1 MLRKDI
7 EEQYKWD
14 LAHMY
19 PNMDR
24 FMEDVE
30 IVETTIEQ
38 LVASKDSFYLNE
50 DNFYAFLLNLE
61 TKKVKLDAL
70 CAFASMIND
79 VESEDSTANKYL
91 AIANAL
97 EAKNNTKCGFIPLVC
112 MQHEVEI
119 KTYLQSER
127 CQDFTYQIN
136 EILRYAPH
144 HLDEKQEDML
154 NAMKE
159 LMQAPSNTYF
169 SFRLNFKDVE
179 VNGQKE
185 FLNGGNYHKFLLN
198 PDANVRKQAFENYV
212 GEYKNYENVFANLL
226 TTHAKG
232 QILNAQYRHYNSAL
246 QASLFDDGVDEQLFN
261 LVLKM
266 GNEKYLDYVHEY
278 FQLRKDVLKMDEQ
291 HIYDI
296 YVPMV
301 ESVDL
306 KFNVDEGFNILKQA
320 LKPLGD
326 DYIAML
332 DVAREQRW
340 IDFYP
345 HDKKRSGAYSFG
357 TYGNYPYILLN
368 YNESFDSLST
378 LAHEFGHSMHSY
390 YSDQNNRGM
399 NAAYQIFV
407 AEAASTVNELLLS
420 DYMLKHC
427 EDKKTK
433 AYLIAQLLDTLVG
446 TLYRQ
451 TMYAKFEADL
461 HDKLAN
467 GEALSSKEISDL
479 FLTLNKN
486 YYGDGVVVD
495 DLQAYQC
502 YAIPHFYYNFYV
514 YKYTLGMSVA
524 IAFSKQILS
533 GNAKDFKYFLTR
545 GGSTSPLQSF
555 IDSNVDPSQEAIFD
569 DAFNYFKELLDEL
582 KALLQ

>member
-1 MLRKDI
+1 MLRNEI

-14 LAHMY
+14 LHHMY
-19 PNMDR
+19 PNMDA
-24 FMEDVE
+24 FMNDVK
-30 IVETTIEQ
+30 IVEATIDK

-50 DNFYAFLLNLE
+50 ANFYEFLLNLE
-61 TKKVKLDAL
+61 TKKIKLDAL

-79 VESEDSTANKYL
+79 VESEDSVANKYL
-91 AIANAL
+91 AIANSL
-97 EAKNNTKCGFIPLVC
+97 ESKNNTKCGFIPLVC
-112 MQHEVEI
+112 MQHEAEI
-119 KTYLQSER
+119 KTYLTSER
-127 CQDFTYQIN
+127 CQPFTYQIN

-144 HLDEKQEDML
+144 HLDEQQEDML

-159 LMQAPSNTYF
+159 LMQSPSNTYF
-169 SFRLNFKDVE
+169 SFRLNFKDVD
-179 VNGQKE
+179 VDGHQE

-198 PDANVRKQAFENYV
+198 KDVKVRKQAFENYI
-212 GEYKNYENVFANLL
+212 GEYKKYENVFANLL
-226 TTHAKG
+226 TSHAKG
-232 QILNAQYRHYNSAL
+232 QILNAKYRHYRSAL

-278 FQLRKDVLKMDEQ
+278 FQLRKDVLKMDKQ

-306 KFNVDEGFNILKQA
+306 KFNIDEAFNILKEA
-320 LKPLGD
+320 LKPLGE

-332 DVAREQRW
+332 DVAKEQRW

-368 YNESFDSLST
+368 YNDSFDSLST

-390 YSDQNNRGM
+390 YSDQNNRGI
-399 NAAYQIFV
+399 NASYQIFV

-427 EDKKTK
+427 EDKKVK

-461 HDKLAN
+461 HDKLAS

-486 YYGDGVVVD
+486 YYGDGVIVD

-524 IAFSKQILS
+524 IAFSKQILN
-533 GNAKDFKYFLTR
+533 GNPNDFKYFLTR

-555 IDSNVDPSQEAIFD
+555 IDSKVDPRQEAIYD
-569 DAFNYFKELLDEL
+569 EAFNYFKELLDEL
-582 KALLQ
+582 KTLLQ